1 MKIYKI
7 ESHLE
12 DYLMETLLL
21 LDSKA
26 IEESQKKIKAEM
38 DKAKSKS
45 KTP

>member
-26 IEESQKKIKAEM
+26 IEESSEK
-38 DKAKSKS
+38 DKS
-45 KTP
+45 